1 MIIEIKI
8 KPQPAPRPRVTRW
21 GTYNDPKYTDY
32 KELVK
37 SIAKKCIKEPL
48 SGAIA
53 LEVYFIFEVPKSW
66 NKAKKESAKYHIS
79 KPDIDNL
86 QKGIMDGLSGI
97 AYKDDSQVSY
107 MIAKKEYGVEN
118 KIMINIYELESVR

>member
-21 GTYNDPKYTDY
+21 GAYNDPKYTDY
-32 KELVK
+32 KEIVK
-37 SIAKKCIKEPL
+37 SFVKEYIKEPL
-48 SGAIA
+48 NGAIA
-53 LEVYFIFEVPKSW
+53 IEVNFIFEVPKSW
-66 NKAKKESAKYHIS
+66 NKVNKENAKWHKS

-86 QKGIMDGLSGI
+86 QKGIMDSLNGI

-107 MIAKKEYGVEN
+107 MIAKKEYGAEN
-118 KIMINIYELESVR
+118 KIMINLYELESFR